1 MAAIPRT
8 APLIWLPCLC
18 ILALTAG
25 CTGTGFGEVDYADGA
40 LQVKVDNPSGPL
52 EATFQVTISRTS
64 TFEQEEVETI
74 VRSVDLQ
81 DGTNTF
87 SYPVAL
93 EPGSYKLY
101 LYLLEGDER
110 TAAVIRDIQV

>member
-18 ILALTAG
+18 LLMLTAG

-40 LQVKVDNPSGPL
+40 LQVEVDNPSGPL
-52 EATFQVTISRTS
+52 EATLQVTISRTS

-74 VRSVDLQ
+74 VRTIQVQ
-81 DGTNTF
+81 EGTNTF
-87 SYPVAL
+87 SYPVIL
-93 EPGSYKLY
+93 EPGSYKIY
-101 LYLLEGDER
+101 LHLLKGDER
-110 TAAVIRDIQV
+110 TAAVIKDIQV